1 MLMSIVSFIADILIF
16 VVLNIEMY
24 TDRAKMPD
32 GQTKVWRRSPVGR
45 LHAVGM
51 DWMLYIQIFF
61 AAVSVISS
69 LLILFGIS
77 GEAVRK
83 IRLISLIAS
92 VSVFVIIMIVTGV
105 AQARYA

>member
-1 MLMSIVSFIADILIF
+1 MLMSIVSVIADILIF

-32 GQTKVWRRSPVGR
+32 GQTKEWHRSPVGR
-45 LHAVGM
+45 LHAAGM
-51 DWMLYIQIFF
+51 DWMLYIQIVF

-69 LLILFGIS
+69 LLILFGLS
-77 GEAVRK
+77 SEAVRK

-92 VSVFVIIMIVTGV
+92 VSVFIIIMIVTGV